1 MYVTCTCICIHIYH
15 IYIYTYHIIC
25 TMQDA
30 AVLNTT
36 AQGVHG
42 RFSGVWVTAPI
53 MFTALCLNHPVLG
66 IRNLH
71 STPIWKIYTI
81 LNSVSLWCQQFKIS
95 YRFKISALEAWRDE
109 GKYSNLKGFVEVN
122 GERLSFQQ
130 SHAGLHILRRVRIGC
145 PESCNQ
151 STFEPYWLEGTWRL
165 MIHAS
170 GWLSLDLGSIGF
182 PLCFQG

>member
-1 MYVTCTCICIHIYH
+1 MLHVHVYVYIYIYH

-53 MFTALCLNHPVLG
+53 MYTALCLNRPVLG
-66 IRNLH
+66 IRNFY

-81 LNSVSLWCQQFKIS
+81 LNSVSL
-95 YRFKISALEAWRDE
+95 
-109 GKYSNLKGFVEVN
+109 
-122 GERLSFQQ
+122 
-130 SHAGLHILRRVRIGC
+130 
-145 PESCNQ
+145 
-151 STFEPYWLEGTWRL
+151 
-165 MIHAS
+165 
-170 GWLSLDLGSIGF
+170 
-182 PLCFQG
+182 